1 MLCIVRNDLDQSLWT
16 GSNTL
21 AAGYA
26 LFLVYN
32 SYAVYNMDRVKL
44 TCLYA
49 GAIAHTAVSACLFA
63 GARSYG
69 YHGTIGNSI
78 VVVLYVCLGV
88 VLTAAGIYEPLVDL
102 AGCGATTPLTGFGY
116 SLAKGVQKAVDERGL
131 IGAITG
137 GLTGTAGGIT
147 VAIVSGLIIGALFKE
162 KEK

>member
-1 MLCIVRNDLDQSLWT
+1 MIYLWVFLIGGGLCVIAQLLIDYT
-16 GSNTL
+16 
-21 AAGYA
+21 
-26 LFLVYN
+26 
-32 SYAVYNMDRVKL
+32 KL
-44 TCLYA
+44 TP
-49 GAIAHTAVSACLFA
+49 
-63 GARSYG
+63 AR
-69 YHGTIGNSI
+69 IL
-78 VVVLYVCLGV
+78 VLYVCLGV

-116 SLAKGVQKAVDERGL
+116 SLAKGGQKAVDERGL

>member
-1 MLCIVRNDLDQSLWT
+1 MIYLWVFLIGGGLCVIAQLLIDYT
-16 GSNTL
+16 
-21 AAGYA
+21 
-26 LFLVYN
+26 
-32 SYAVYNMDRVKL
+32 KL
-44 TCLYA
+44 T
-49 GAIAHTAVSACLFA
+49 SARIL
-63 GARSYG
+63 
-69 YHGTIGNSI
+69 
-78 VVVLYVCLGV
+78 VLYVCLGV